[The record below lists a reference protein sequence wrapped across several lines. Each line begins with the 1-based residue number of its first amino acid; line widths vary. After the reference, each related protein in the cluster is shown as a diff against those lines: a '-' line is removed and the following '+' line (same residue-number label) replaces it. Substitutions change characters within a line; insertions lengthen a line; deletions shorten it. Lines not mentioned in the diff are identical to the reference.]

1 MWWILANNALFE
13 FYIPSIFK
21 VHSVI
26 VALSTFRECGV
37 NELAHFFL
45 YFLTYIF
52 ALKMEWWMLIM
63 VKYSDNGERNFL
75 SIILV
80 RSLKYTLK
88 LWDFTM
94 QLHVYS
100 VVKQIFWCFFLF
112 SWKSQ
117 MVSSWRRGDKEI
129 LLSLFWG
136 TFSEEMPLKG
146 ALPWCS

>member
-26 VALSTFRECGV
+26 VALSTFRGV
-37 NELAHFFL
+37 WGKWACSFFL
-45 YFLTYIF
+45 IFFNIYFCIENGV
-52 ALKMEWWMLIM
+52 MMLIM

>member
-1 MWWILANNALFE
+1 MPFLNFTYPVYLKCTV
-13 FYIPSIFK
+13 SLL
-21 VHSVI
+21 HCQ
-26 VALSTFRECGV
+26 LLGECGV